1 MAVAKSLNI
10 NDFLIIMN
18 DNLIFISK
26 SMNDKIIWEENID
39 KKNITIIKSN

>member
-39 KKNITIIKSN
+39 KKNITIIESS